1 LNNTIISDSVK
12 AIELA
17 DFMRF
22 VNFLNKSSN
31 TSASMR
37 KSLKLMFSGAC
48 QGILRLLFHD
58 LMAGIL
64 CKGTTVSDNRDKIL
78 CASNAKKLLL

>member
-1 LNNTIISDSVK
+1 
-12 AIELA
+12 
-17 DFMRF
+17 
-22 VNFLNKSSN
+22 
-31 TSASMR
+31 
-37 KSLKLMFSGAC
+37 MFSGAC
-48 QGILRLLFHD
+48 QGILRLLFYD

>member
-1 LNNTIISDSVK
+1 LNNTIISDSAK

-22 VNFLNKSSN
+22 VNFSPNPALP
-31 TSASMR
+31 SASMK

-48 QGILRLLFHD
+48 QGILQLLFHD

-64 CKGTTVSDNRDKIL
+64 CKGTTVSDNRDTIL
-78 CASNAKKLLL
+78 VCL